1 MDTTKKK
8 IAYKARHITQNQ
20 RYAFAASLYG
30 IGIILLLS
38 ASGRFSDGFPMPWWQ
53 LVVGF
58 ACFAGGKLTAKER
71 RG

>member
-20 RYAFAASLYG
+20 RYALAASLYG
-30 IGIILLLS
+30 IGIILLLG
-38 ASGRFSDGFPMPWWQ
+38 ASGAFSAGFPMPWWA
-53 LVVGF
+53 LGISF
-58 ACFAGGKLTAKER
+58 ACFVGGELTAKER

>member
-20 RYAFAASLYG
+20 RYALSAFLYG

-38 ASGRFSDGFPMPWWQ
+38 VAEAITGGYPLPWWQ
-53 LVVGF
+53 LVVSF
-58 ACFAGGKLTAKER
+58 ASLLTGERIAKGRGK
-71 RG
+71 